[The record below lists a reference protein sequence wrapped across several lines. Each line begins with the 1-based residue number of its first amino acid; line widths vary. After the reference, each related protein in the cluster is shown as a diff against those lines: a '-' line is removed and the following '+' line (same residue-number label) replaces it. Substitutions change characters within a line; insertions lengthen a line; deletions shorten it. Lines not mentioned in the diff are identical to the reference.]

1 MTAKL
6 QEIGQLA
13 SAKGRIQIP
22 VLAQQC
28 TRNKVREA
36 TNSENFT
43 NEKNMTQ
50 YPPASSAILRLIRK

>member
-22 VLAQQC
+22 VLVQQC
-28 TRNKVREA
+28 IRNTVSEA
-36 TNSENFT
+36 ANSENT
-43 NEKNMTQ
+43 LQ
-50 YPPASSAILRLIRK
+50 IRRM